1 MNIAVHDLLD
11 GARCK
16 VPSVRRDKREDP
28 RCEAYQVAAAGEPLA
43 LSTAE
48 LPTHKVILLWPPSPS
63 FPLRSGPQP
72 I

>member
-48 LPTHKVILLWPPSPS
+48 LPTHKVKV
-63 FPLRSGPQP
+63 FFSGPFAVLSSP
-72 I
+72 FAT